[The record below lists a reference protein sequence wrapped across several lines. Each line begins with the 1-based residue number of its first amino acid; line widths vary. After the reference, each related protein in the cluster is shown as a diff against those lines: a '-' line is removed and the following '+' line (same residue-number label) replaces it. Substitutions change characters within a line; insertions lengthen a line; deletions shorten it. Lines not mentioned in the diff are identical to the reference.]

1 MIVYQLNTYVYDSHT
16 ERRFIMVN
24 SKMFIVDS
32 GILPKVYEKV
42 IAAKLLLRNGEAT
55 TIQEACERVELSR
68 SAFYKYK
75 DRVFD
80 YTTQERGRIVNVF
93 MVLRHTPGVLS
104 DILNTIASVKGN
116 IIAIN
121 QNIPVMD
128 SATLTATIDTKT
140 MDINL
145 EELVALLLSC
155 KGCKKVEIIGME

>member
-1 MIVYQLNTYVYDSHT
+1 MVDSN
-16 ERRFIMVN
+16 ML
-24 SKMFIVDS
+24 IVDS
-32 GILPKVYEKV
+32 CVLPRVYEKV
-42 IAAKLLLRNGEAT
+42 IAAKLLLRNGEAA
-55 TIQEACERVELSR
+55 TIQEACEKVGLSR

-80 YTTQERGRIVNVF
+80 YTTQERGRIVNLF
-93 MVLRHTPGVLS
+93 MVLRHAPGVLS

-140 MDINL
+140 MDINP
-145 EELVALLLSC
+145 EELVKLLLTC

>member
-1 MIVYQLNTYVYDSHT
+1 MVDSN
-16 ERRFIMVN
+16 ML
-24 SKMFIVDS
+24 IVDS
-32 GILPKVYEKV
+32 CVLPRVYEKV
-42 IAAKLLLRNGEAT
+42 IAAKLLLRNGEAA
-55 TIQEACERVELSR
+55 TIQEACEKVDLSR

-80 YTTQERGRIVNVF
+80 YTTQERGRIVNLF
-93 MVLRHTPGVLS
+93 MVLRHAPGVLS

-140 MDINL
+140 MDINP
-145 EELVALLLSC
+145 EELVKLLLTC